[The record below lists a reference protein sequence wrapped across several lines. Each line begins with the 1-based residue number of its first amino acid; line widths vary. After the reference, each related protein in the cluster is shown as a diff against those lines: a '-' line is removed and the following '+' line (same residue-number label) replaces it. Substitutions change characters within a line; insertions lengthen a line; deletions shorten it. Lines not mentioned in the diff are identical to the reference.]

1 MTAHVSVTAQPL
13 GLASSSSAGIESAL
27 DRIAYVVLCAFVFD
41 LPWGEYVPSL
51 GGLVLG
57 TWIGLLAVG
66 GVELRTA
73 VSWRRRTLSP
83 LHYWMWCWVRG
94 SAVTIWWT
102 LGWDSTGTRGGLALA
117 LLE

>member
-66 GVELRTA
+66 VVALRTA
-73 VSWRRRTLSP
+73 VTCRCRILSHLHSWIFSLVGWSGLSIFWP
-83 LHYWMWCWVRG
+83 
-94 SAVTIWWT
+94 
-102 LGWDSTGTRGGLALA
+102 LALCSPVTLA
-117 LLE
+117 A